1 MTGARRVPKLLE
13 EWAKSTHQS
22 NKRERKGECRIMRM
36 ITMAAVEQEETM
48 NLRSNDYSR
57 EYEGG

>member
-1 MTGARRVPKLLE
+1 MPKPLE

-36 ITMAAVEQEETM
+36 ITMAAVEQEETT
-48 NLRSNDYSR
+48 NLRSKDYSR